1 MVTTKDDSKK
11 RGGLLPTLLKKGF
24 IEPSKKHTKKDKE
37 LLKNIVSI
45 DYIMNFI
52 SDRTIDISGKIKI
65 EPNVIGDKVIVLKSG
80 TGTGKSTVLPP
91 KLYELFNERTNSN
104 IAVTQ
109 PRVLT
114 AIDIPTGLPEFY
126 SFLEMGKNLGYN
138 TGSYKRTPIDTG
150 IIYMTTGILL
160 QQMNIMDN
168 DTFMKK
174 YSFILIDEVHDRD
187 LNIDITLYLLKKF
200 LQVNYKN
207 PKCPIIIL
215 MSATFKQET
224 FIEYFECPINN
235 AITVTGA
242 TFPIDENFLKY
253 DTSDYIK
260 KAINIAEEIHIKN
273 ISDIDTNS
281 LYRDIIIF
289 INGAGPAKQIIEAL
303 HKFNSTVLNKSISEI
318 NKYIDE
324 KPKEDR
330 IGGGDN
336 DDIIPLKNYYIAPI
350 DLSSGSFGLAGEEYQ
365 KLFSDIENIKIPIYN
380 LTSRCDID
388 INSIKEYVIPTR
400 RIIIST
406 PVAETG
412 VTIDTLKYCIDT
424 GLVTSVEFNPDYGTR
439 LILKKPVTK
448 GMAMQRRGRV
458 GRKSPGVWYPCYTKE
473 SFEKLEDD
481 QFAEILSTDITIT
494 LLNIIIKET
503 ETHLTTCEYKNLTEK
518 YITENKLFKANDV
531 NMDSYFY
538 ITNYK
543 TLNTA
548 SIDFLENPSIQS
560 LSYSYEKL
568 YGLGFID
575 INYQPTAI
583 GYYGN
588 KLRKISA
595 ENIKFLLAGYCFGA
609 NVLDLITIVSFLSVG
624 LMNICERKYIPI
636 NPFSKVST
644 DDYKFY
650 HKIIIG
656 DSFIDLLFVWYLFSQ
671 EIGKCVDKKVSE
683 KHMEEW
689 CKLHKVKYTGIL
701 QVIAFRDDLIES
713 FIAIDLNPYYNGLG
727 VDQSDYNLLNIF
739 KESLSD
745 GIIEITKIKKCI
757 YEGYK
762 FNLCVWNNNLKRY
775 ILQHKNIPIFVKSN
789 VIDRMGDDAVQINPN
804 FIILSDIMFKQ
815 SFIDENMYEFTSTG
829 CVSIMDSYVNVDL
842 NFFTM

>member
-1 MVTTKDDSKK
+1 MIKK
-11 RGGLLPTLLKKGF
+11 NNKIKKGGLLPTLLKKGY
-24 IEPSKKHTKKDKE
+24 IEPSSIHTKKDKE
-37 LLKNIVSI
+37 LLLNTVSV

-52 SDRTIDISGKIKI
+52 SDRTVDISGRIKIK
-65 EPNVIGDKVIVLKSG
+65 PNRIGDKVIVLKSG

-91 KLYELFNERTNSN
+91 TLYELFNERTGGN

-126 SFLEMGKNLGYN
+126 KFLEMGKNLGYN
-138 TGSYKRTPIDTG
+138 TGSYKRVPTEKG
-150 IIYMTTGILL
+150 VIYMTTGILL
-160 QQMNIMDN
+160 QQMNIMTN
-168 DTFMKK
+168 DEFMQK

-200 LQVNYKN
+200 LQINFKN

-224 FIEYFECPINN
+224 FIEYFECPIAN

-242 TFPIDENFLKY
+242 TFPIDDNFLKY
-253 DTSDYIK
+253 DSPDYIK
-260 KAINIAEEIHIKN
+260 KTINIAEEIHIKN
-273 ISDIDTNS
+273 LSDIDENS

-289 INGAGPAKQIIEAL
+289 INGAGPSKQIIESL
-303 HKFNSTVLNKSISEI
+303 HKFNSIILSKSKDEI
-318 NKYIDE
+318 NQYIDN

-330 IGGGDN
+330 IGGDKSVN
-336 DDIIPLKNYYIAPI
+336 LKNYYIAPI

-365 KLFSDIENIKIPIYN
+365 KLFSGIENIKIPIYN
-380 LTSRCDID
+380 ITPKGDID
-388 INSIKEYVIPTR
+388 INSIKEYVIPSR

-424 GLVTSVEFNPDYGTR
+424 GLVTSVEFNPDYGTS

-458 GRKSPGVWYPCYTKE
+458 GRKSPGVWYACYTKD
-473 SFEKLEDD
+473 SFDKLQDD
-481 QFAEILSTDITIT
+481 QFAEILSTDITLT

-503 ETHLTTCEYKNLTEK
+503 ETHIALDRNKVLTEK
-518 YITENKLFKANDV
+518 YITENKLLKIN
-531 NMDSYFY
+531 NINKSEYYYIRSYK
-538 ITNYK
+538 N
-543 TLNTA
+543 LNTA
-548 SIDFLENPSIQS
+548 SIDFLENPSSQA

-575 INYQPTAI
+575 INYQPTTI

-588 KLRKISA
+588 KLRKVSI
-595 ENIKFLLAGYCFGA
+595 ENIKFLLSGYCYGA
-609 NVLDLITIVSFLSVG
+609 NILDLITIVSFLSVG
-624 LMNICERKYIPI
+624 LMNICERKYKPI
-636 NPFSKVST
+636 NPFDKVS
-644 DDYKFY
+644 DENYNFY
-650 HKIIIG
+650 HKIVIG
-656 DSFIDLLFVWYLFSQ
+656 DTFIDLLFIWYLFT
-671 EIGKCVDKKVSE
+671 EKIGKCIDKNISE
-683 KHMEEW
+683 SNLEEW
-689 CKLHKVKYTGIL
+689 CKTNKVKYNGIL
-701 QVIAFRDDLIES
+701 EVIAFRDDLIES
-713 FIAIDLNPYYNGLG
+713 FIAIGLNPYYNGLN
-727 VDQSDYNLLNIF
+727 VSQDSYNLLYIF
-739 KESLSD
+739 KNSLDD
-745 GIIEITKIKKCI
+745 GLKEITKIKKCI

-762 FNLCVWNNNLKRY
+762 FNLCVWNNNLKRF

-789 VIDRMGDDAVQINPN
+789 AIDRMGDDAIQTNPN
-804 FIILSDIMFKQ
+804 FIILSDIVFKQ
-815 SFIDENMYEFTSTG
+815 SFIDENIYEFTSTG
-829 CVSIMDSYVNVDL
+829 CVSILDSYIDVDI